1 MEPFL
6 NKGTKQRR
14 FLKINKSFEFVYTF
28 TVGHHITNLV
38 FFKLSTAVAAPVLA
52 ARVATLVTTTPASLL
67 SVLVAPAALLLLL
80 PHLTALVTPLVAAL
94 VSHHHAL
101 LLHAAHLIAT
111 TPTTLLHASTHLVAT
126 APTALL
132 LAHLV
137 TTPLLLTSSHLHL
150 GILGLGPTTH
160 AATAAHFPVATPSA
174 LLVEATSL
182 VVATVAT
189 ALDRK

>member
-1 MEPFL
+1 MF
-6 NKGTKQRR
+6 TR
-14 FLKINKSFEFVYTF
+14 FQLGI
-28 TVGHHITNLV
+28 ITNLV

-67 SVLVAPAALLLLL
+67 SVLVAPASLLL
-80 PHLTALVTPLVAAL
+80 PHLTALVAPLVAAL

-101 LLHAAHLIAT
+101 LLHAAHLVAT
-111 TPTTLLHASTHLVAT
+111 TPTTLLHASTHLVTT

-137 TTPLLLTSSHLHL
+137 AAPLLLTSSHLHL
-150 GILGLGPTTH
+150 GILVLRPTTH
-160 AATAAHFPVATPSA
+160 AAATAAHFPVATPSA
-174 LLVEATSL
+174 LLVKATTSL